1 MTNADL
7 GIDKNGVH
15 SMELTDMEARCVDI
29 LQGRGCGRRAAI
41 AAADLGWRILEDGG
55 ERGKRAVRR
64 LINHLIMTHA
74 LPVMCEAGG
83 GGGYYLA
90 GDPEETERFKQTFR
104 RRAMTGLVKASRG
117 SKAAYVDMMYQ
128 YTLGFD
134 DPETQRTIEHLR
146 LLPEEDAAPAWVQLV
161 TKLLDRISSNPQ
173 VYAAEIRRIQ
183 AAYGDIFVPREK
195 VSMLKAKTAEFQK
208 LLSEIA

>member
-15 SMELTDMEARCVDI
+15 STALTGIESQCLDI
-29 LQGRGCGRRAAI
+29 LHKRGCGRAAAI
-41 AAADLGWRILEDGG
+41 SALDLAWELTLWGD
-55 ERGKRAVRR
+55 RGKRGLRT

-74 LPVMCEAGG
+74 FPIMCEAGG
-83 GGGYYLA
+83 GGGYFLA
-90 GDPEETERFKQTFR
+90 GDTAETERFKVTFR

-134 DPETQRTIEHLR
+134 DPETQAAIEHMR
-146 LLPEEDAAPAWVQLV
+146 FLPEEDSTPAWVQLV
-161 TKLLDRISSNPQ
+161 TKLLDRFSSDPKT
-173 VYAAEIRRIQ
+173 YAAEIRRIQ
-183 AAYGDIFVPREK
+183 KAYGDIFVPREK
-195 VSMLKAKTAEFQK
+195 VTLLKEKTAEFQQ